1 MIKDKGKH
9 LWVAITKSFWKTN
22 LQEEL
27 KNGAHAVEEK
37 NKLYMWSKYKSL
49 FESEISKIDH
59 YGLDVIL
66 TSISTE
72 NFFWNK
78 MQLSL

>member
-9 LWVAITKSFWKTN
+9 LWVATTKSFWKTN

>member
-9 LWVAITKSFWKTN
+9 LWVATTISFWKTN

>member
-9 LWVAITKSFWKTN
+9 LWVATTKSFWKTN

-37 NKLYMWSKYKSL
+37 KKLYMWSKYKSL